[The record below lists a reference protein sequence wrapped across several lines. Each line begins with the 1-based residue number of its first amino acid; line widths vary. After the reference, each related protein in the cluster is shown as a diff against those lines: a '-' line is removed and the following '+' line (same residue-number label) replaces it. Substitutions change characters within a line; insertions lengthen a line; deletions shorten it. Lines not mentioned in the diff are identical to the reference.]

1 MHVDLI
7 TKDDLKILMD
17 EQNRLCVSI
26 FMPTHRTAKETQQ
39 DRIRL
44 KNLLS
49 EAENTLISV
58 DPSKVN
64 VLQPAQNLLQE
75 SPFWWYQS
83 DGLALFLSS
92 EVFLYYRVPLNF
104 NELVVIIDRFH
115 LKPLLPLFSGDGRFH
130 ILAVSQNEIR
140 LFQCTRHSISELH
153 PVSMPESAAEA
164 LRYDDPEKQLQFHT
178 GTSVGRGKR
187 PAMFHGQGVGTDD
200 TKENILQYF
209 RQIATGIRD
218 FLCDEEAP
226 LVFAGVDYL
235 FPIYRE
241 ANTYPNLLGE
251 GISGNPEGLSAKE
264 LHERAWS
271 IVEPYFQ
278 GTRNEAAAQYRQF
291 AGTGRTSNDL
301 KSIVPAAYRGRVEIV
316 FVALGSQRWGTFDQ
330 DNQTAELHDIA
341 EPGDQ
346 DLLDFAAIQTLINGG
361 SVYAVEQDKMP
372 TDSPVA
378 AFFRY

>member
-1 MHVDLI
+1 MDVF
-7 TKDDLKILMD
+7 TKDDFKMLVKK
-17 EQNRLCVSI
+17 QRGLCISI
-26 FMPTHRTAKETQQ
+26 FMPTHRTTTEIQQ
-39 DRIRL
+39 DQIRL
-44 KNLLS
+44 KNLLR
-49 EAENTLISV
+49 EAERAIAVT
-58 DPSKVN
+58 DPNLGN
-64 VLQPAQNLLQE
+64 VLEPAQNFLQE
-75 SPFWWYQS
+75 SEFWWYQS
-83 DGLALFLSS
+83 DGLALFLSP
-92 EVFLYYRVPLNF
+92 EAFFYYRLPISF
-104 NELVVIIDRFH
+104 EELIVVTDRFH
-115 LKPLLPLFSGDGRFH
+115 LKPLLRLLSGDGRFY
-130 ILAVSQNEIR
+130 ILAVSQNEVR
-140 LFQCTRHSISELH
+140 VFQCTRFSVSELDL
-153 PVSMPESAAEA
+153 VNIPESAAEA
-164 LRYDDPEKQLQFHT
+164 LRCDDPEKQLQFHT
-178 GTSVGRGKR
+178 GTSTGRGKR
-187 PAMFHGQGVGTDD
+187 PAMFHGHGVGTDD
-200 TKENILQYF
+200 TKENILRYF

-241 ANTYPNLLGE
+241 ANTYPNLLSE
-251 GISGNPEGLSAKE
+251 GIIGNPEGLSAKE

-278 GTRNEAAAQYRQF
+278 EARNEAAAQYRQF

-372 TDSPVA
+372 VDSPVA

>member
-1 MHVDLI
+1 MDVF
-7 TKDDLKILMD
+7 TKDDFKMLVKK
-17 EQNRLCVSI
+17 QRGLCISI
-26 FMPTHRTAKETQQ
+26 FMPTHRTTTEIQQ
-39 DRIRL
+39 DQIRL
-44 KNLLS
+44 KNLLR
-49 EAENTLISV
+49 EAERAIAVTDSNLG
-58 DPSKVN
+58 N
-64 VLQPAQNLLQE
+64 VLEPAQNFLQE
-75 SPFWWYQS
+75 SEFWWYQS
-83 DGLALFLSS
+83 DGLALFLSP
-92 EVFLYYRVPLNF
+92 EAFFYYRLPISF
-104 NELVVIIDRFH
+104 EELIVVTDRFH
-115 LKPLLPLFSGDGRFH
+115 LKPLLRLLSGDGRFY
-130 ILAVSQNEIR
+130 ILAVSQNEVR
-140 LFQCTRHSISELH
+140 VFQCTRFSVSELDL
-153 PVSMPESAAEA
+153 VNIPESAAEA

-178 GTSVGRGKR
+178 GTSAGGGKR
-187 PAMFHGQGVGTDD
+187 PAMFHGHGVGTDD
-200 TKENILQYF
+200 TKENILRYF

-218 FLCDEEAP
+218 FLRDEEAP

-278 GTRNEAAAQYRQF
+278 EARNEAAAQYRQF
-291 AGTGRTSNDL
+291 AGTGRTSDDL

-372 TDSPVA
+372 ADSPVA
-378 AFFRY
+378 ALFRY

>member
-7 TKDDLKILMD
+7 TKDDLKILMK

-44 KNLLS
+44 KNLLT
-49 EAENTLISV
+49 EAEKTLISV
-58 DPSKVN
+58 DPSQVN
-64 VLQPAQNLLQE
+64 LLKPAQNLFQE

-92 EVFLYYRVPLNF
+92 GVFFYYRVPLNF
-104 NELVVIIDRFH
+104 SELVVVIDRFH

-130 ILAVSQNEIR
+130 ILAVSQNEVR
-140 LFQCTRHSISELH
+140 VFQCTRHSISELH
-153 PVSMPESAAEA
+153 PASMPESAAEA

-178 GTSVGRGKR
+178 GTSAGRGKR

-200 TKENILQYF
+200 TKENTLRYF
-209 RQIATGIRD
+209 RQIDKGIRK
-218 FLCDEEAP
+218 FLHDEEVP

-235 FPIYRE
+235 FPIYRK
-241 ANTYPNLLGE
+241 ANNYPNLLSE
-251 GISGNPEGLSAKE
+251 GISGNPEMLGAKD

-278 GTRNEAAAQYRQF
+278 EARNEAAAQYIQF
-291 AGTGRTSNDL
+291 AGTGRTSCDL

-330 DNQTAELHDIA
+330 NNQTTELHDIA

-372 TDSPVA
+372 TDSSVA